1 MTTLDRIRADALAAR
16 KTKRPEAGLLTT
28 LIGEI
33 ETRTKS
39 LPEQRPLTEEELVAV
54 VRKFLKGAEET
65 LAAVET
71 RPPEEADRLR
81 ADIRTLEAYL
91 PAQLSEDELRA
102 YAVARVRAGDGLGQ
116 VMAAL
121 KADFPGRY
129 DGKLASA
136 VVRGLLAA

>member
-1 MTTLDRIRADALAAR
+1 MAKNRAVTIDHANVGDRAEHRSVRIC
-16 KTKRPEAGLLTT
+16 AGVA
-28 LIGEI
+28 E
-33 ETRTKS
+33 
-39 LPEQRPLTEEELVAV
+39 TEE
-54 VRKFLKGAEET
+54 
-65 LAAVET
+65 
-71 RPPEEADRLR
+71 PERMTGQQIDRLR

-102 YAVARVRAGDGLGQ
+102 YAAARVRAGDGLGQ

>member
-1 MTTLDRIRADALAAR
+1 MTILDRIRADALTAR
-16 KTKRPEAGLLTT
+16 KTKRPEAGLLVT

-39 LPEQRPLTEEELVAV
+39 LPEQRALTDEELVAV
-54 VRKFLKGAEET
+54 VKKFLKGAEET
-65 LAAVET
+65 LAAVEE
-71 RPPEEADRLR
+71 RRPEEADRLR
-81 ADIRTLEAYL
+81 ADIRTLEGYL
-91 PAQLSEDELRA
+91 PTQLSEDELRA